1 MKNMKKLMIMLLLAI
16 GTTAMAQNWKSNFEE
31 AKAQAAKENKN
42 IILVFSGSDWCAPCI
57 KLDKNIWQSEAFKAE
72 AAKKW
77 IIVKA
82 DFPKKKEHA
91 LPENQK
97 QHNDKL
103 AEKYN
108 PEGYFPLVV
117 VMDKNGK
124 VMGKTGFK
132 KMDAEAYIAHLHSLE
147 K

>member
-1 MKNMKKLMIMLLLAI
+1 MIMLLLTI
-16 GTTAMAQNWKSNFEE
+16 GTTAMAQNWKTNFDE

-42 IILVFSGSDWCAPCI
+42 IILVFSGSDWCGPCI
-57 KLDKNIWQSEAFKAE
+57 KLDKNIWQSKEFKAE

-82 DFPKKKEHA
+82 DFPKKKGHA
-91 LPENQK
+91 LPEDQQKHNNQ
-97 QHNDKL
+97 L

-108 PEGYFPLVV
+108 PQGYFPLVV
-117 VMDKNGK
+117 IMDKNGK
-124 VMGKTGFK
+124 VLGKTGFK
-132 KMDAEAYIAHLHSLE
+132 KMDATTYIAHLHSFE

>member
-1 MKNMKKLMIMLLLAI
+1 MIMLLLTIGSTAI
-16 GTTAMAQNWKSNFEE
+16 AQNWKTNIDE
-31 AKAQAAKENKN
+31 AKAQAVKENKN

-57 KLDKNIWQSEAFKAE
+57 KLDKSIWQSKEFKAE
-72 AAKKW
+72 ADKKW

-82 DFPKKKEHA
+82 DFPKKKGHA
-91 LPENQK
+91 LPEDQQKHNNQ
-97 QHNDKL
+97 L

-117 VMDKNGK
+117 ILDKNGK
-124 VMGKTGFK
+124 VLGKTGFK
-132 KMDAEAYIAHLHSLE
+132 KMDATAYIAHLHSFE